1 MADEAKVVMNK
12 QAAAHRTAESEDIA
26 RLRGLNMSE
35 RGRLIESACESAA
48 AIDRSR
54 LAAGMAEIE
63 RDPWPESTLEFFRKQ
78 AARVR
83 S

>member
-1 MADEAKVVMNK
+1 MAYEANGKIDK
-12 QAAAHRTAESEDIA
+12 QTAAHGRAESEDLA
-26 RLRGLNMSE
+26 RLRSLGMRQ

-48 AIDRSR
+48 LIYRSR
-54 LAAGMAEIE
+54 LAAGLAGAD
-63 RDPWPESTLEFFRKQ
+63 RDPWPQSTWEFFRKH